1 MEKENDFLLLKI
13 TNFYPKIPVY
23 IQNIT
28 YSKSKKYDETQN
40 KLVINLYFLYHL
52 KSIIFSTS
60 IKNKFYL
67 TFIQNLIL
75 SKNFLKKISK
85 F

>member
-23 IQNIT
+23 IQHIT

-52 KSIIFSTS
+52 KTIIFQLQLK
-60 IKNKFYL
+60 IK
-67 TFIQNLIL
+67 II
-75 SKNFLKKISK
+75 
-85 F
+85 